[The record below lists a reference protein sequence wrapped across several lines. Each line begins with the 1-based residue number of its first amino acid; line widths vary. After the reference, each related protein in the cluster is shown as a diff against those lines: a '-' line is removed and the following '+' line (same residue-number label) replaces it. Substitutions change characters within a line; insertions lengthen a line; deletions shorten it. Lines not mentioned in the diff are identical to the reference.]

1 MNNLKSERLPYFPN
15 VNSLM
20 KISLGLIFFT
30 ILSTAFVYAE
40 TISVDVDGTSF
51 DVQYTAV
58 GMTVTGIESDTESAS
73 LIFSVDVT
81 DSTGILNVEL
91 ERSFFDSIY
100 DDIDDLFFILADG
113 DEAISEEEIVETT
126 DTDID
131 DSDDVES
138 IAESEEVEEASDDD
152 EAVET
157 DLDEEIETDEIDED
171 LEEILETETSVSDH
185 QITSEDLD
193 VQEDIDAMLNGQD
206 LSEEYQEQVKTIFE
220 AAVVNKVNEKIE
232 DIYSTYESDIES
244 HVVEIRQEL
253 SEKVDEYLSYVASEY
268 ITENKLAIES
278 GLKMEIMENFM
289 SGIKG
294 VFEENYIELPEEQL
308 DLYSEALETLDSK
321 ESELNEQFEKN
332 IQLNKRLVE
341 LEKDIVL
348 MNVTEGLT
356 DTQVDKIRNLS
367 ENVEFDNTDDMT
379 KKITLIK
386 DNYFPSETSV
396 ESGILDESALETSV
410 EDSPVVQEENKV
422 QSTRTIMDVYA
433 HALNKPKD

>member
-1 MNNLKSERLPYFPN
+1 MTDLENTDL
-15 VNSLM
+15 
-20 KISLGLIFFT
+20 
-30 ILSTAFVYAE
+30 
-40 TISVDVDGTSF
+40 
-51 DVQYTAV
+51 VQ
-58 GMTVTGIESDTESAS
+58 
-73 LIFSVDVT
+73 
-81 DSTGILNVEL
+81 
-91 ERSFFDSIY
+91 
-100 DDIDDLFFILADG
+100 

-138 IAESEEVEEASDDD
+138 IVESEEVEEASDDD

-294 VFEENYIELPEEQL
+294 VFEENYIELPEEKL

-422 QSTRTIMDVYA
+422 QSPRSIMDVYA

>member
-1 MNNLKSERLPYFPN
+1 MTDLEN
-15 VNSLM
+15 
-20 KISLGLIFFT
+20 T
-30 ILSTAFVYAE
+30 
-40 TISVDVDGTSF
+40 DV
-51 DVQYTAV
+51 
-58 GMTVTGIESDTESAS
+58 
-73 LIFSVDVT
+73 
-81 DSTGILNVEL
+81 VE
-91 ERSFFDSIY
+91 
-100 DDIDDLFFILADG
+100 

-131 DSDDVES
+131 DSDDLES
-138 IAESEEVEEASDDD
+138 IEEVVEEASD
-152 EAVET
+152 AET
-157 DLDEEIETDEIDED
+157 DLDEEIETDEIVED
-171 LEEILETETSVSDH
+171 LEEILETETSVADH
-185 QITSEDLD
+185 QITSDDID

-232 DIYSTYESDIES
+232 DIYSTYEIDIES

-294 VFEENYIELPEEQL
+294 VFEENYIELPEEKL

-356 DTQVDKIRNLS
+356 DTQVEKVKMLS
-367 ENVEFDNTDDMT
+367 ENVDFENTNDMT

-386 DNYFPSETSV
+386 NNYFPSETSV

-422 QSTRTIMDVYA
+422 QSPRTIMDVYS

>member
-1 MNNLKSERLPYFPN
+1 MTDLEN
-15 VNSLM
+15 
-20 KISLGLIFFT
+20 T
-30 ILSTAFVYAE
+30 
-40 TISVDVDGTSF
+40 DV
-51 DVQYTAV
+51 
-58 GMTVTGIESDTESAS
+58 
-73 LIFSVDVT
+73 
-81 DSTGILNVEL
+81 VE
-91 ERSFFDSIY
+91 
-100 DDIDDLFFILADG
+100 

-131 DSDDVES
+131 DSDDLES
-138 IAESEEVEEASDDD
+138 IVEEEVEEASDD
-152 EAVET
+152 ET

-171 LEEILETETSVSDH
+171 LEEILETETSVADH
-185 QITSEDLD
+185 QITSDDID

-253 SEKVDEYLSYVASEY
+253 SEKVDEYLSYVATEY
-268 ITENKLAIES
+268 VTENKLAIEN
-278 GLKMEIMENFM
+278 GLKVEIMENFM
-289 SGIKG
+289 AGIKG
-294 VFEENYIELPEEQL
+294 VFEDNYIEIPEEKL
-308 DLYSEALETLDSK
+308 DLYSEALETIDSK
-321 ESELNEQFEKN
+321 ESELQEQFEKN
-332 IQLNKRLVE
+332 VQLNKKMVE
-341 LEKDIVL
+341 LQKDIVL

-356 DTQVDKIRNLS
+356 DTQVEKVKMLS
-367 ENVEFDNTDDMT
+367 ENVDFENTNDMT

-386 DNYFPSETSV
+386 NNYFPSETSV

-422 QSTRTIMDVYA
+422 QSPRTIMDVYA

>member
-1 MNNLKSERLPYFPN
+1 MTDLEN
-15 VNSLM
+15 
-20 KISLGLIFFT
+20 T
-30 ILSTAFVYAE
+30 
-40 TISVDVDGTSF
+40 DV
-51 DVQYTAV
+51 
-58 GMTVTGIESDTESAS
+58 
-73 LIFSVDVT
+73 
-81 DSTGILNVEL
+81 VE
-91 ERSFFDSIY
+91 
-100 DDIDDLFFILADG
+100 

-131 DSDDVES
+131 DSDDLES
-138 IAESEEVEEASDDD
+138 IVEEEVEEASDD
-152 EAVET
+152 ET

-171 LEEILETETSVSDH
+171 LEEILETETSVADH
-185 QITSEDLD
+185 QITSDDID

-232 DIYSTYESDIES
+232 DIYSNYESDIES

-253 SEKVDEYLSYVASEY
+253 SEKVDEYLSYVATEY
-268 ITENKLAIES
+268 VTENKLAIEN
-278 GLKMEIMENFM
+278 GLKVEIMENFM
-289 SGIKG
+289 AGIKG
-294 VFEENYIELPEEQL
+294 VFEDNYIELPEEKL
-308 DLYSEALETLDSK
+308 DLYSEALETIDSK
-321 ESELNEQFEKN
+321 ESELQEQFEKN
-332 IQLNKRLVE
+332 VQLNKKMVE
-341 LEKDIVL
+341 LQKDIVL

-356 DTQVDKIRNLS
+356 DTQVEKVKMLS
-367 ENVEFDNTDDMT
+367 ENVDFENTNDMT

-386 DNYFPSETSV
+386 NNYFPSETSV

>member
-1 MNNLKSERLPYFPN
+1 MTDLENTDL
-15 VNSLM
+15 
-20 KISLGLIFFT
+20 
-30 ILSTAFVYAE
+30 
-40 TISVDVDGTSF
+40 
-51 DVQYTAV
+51 VQ
-58 GMTVTGIESDTESAS
+58 
-73 LIFSVDVT
+73 
-81 DSTGILNVEL
+81 
-91 ERSFFDSIY
+91 
-100 DDIDDLFFILADG
+100 

-232 DIYSTYESDIES
+232 DIYSNYESDIES

-253 SEKVDEYLSYVASEY
+253 SEKVDEYLSYVATEY
-268 ITENKLAIES
+268 VTENKLAIES
-278 GLKMEIMENFM
+278 GLKVEIMENFM
-289 SGIKG
+289 AGIKG
-294 VFEENYIELPEEQL
+294 VFEDNYIELPEEKL
-308 DLYSEALETLDSK
+308 DLYSEALETIDSK
-321 ESELNEQFEKN
+321 ESELQEQFEKN
-332 IQLNKRLVE
+332 VQLNKKMVE
-341 LEKDIVL
+341 LQKDIVL

-356 DTQVDKIRNLS
+356 DTQVEKVKMLS
-367 ENVEFDNTDDMT
+367 ENVDFENTNDMT

-386 DNYFPSETSV
+386 NNYFPSETSV

-422 QSTRTIMDVYA
+422 QSPRTIMDVYA

>member
-1 MNNLKSERLPYFPN
+1 MTDLEN
-15 VNSLM
+15 
-20 KISLGLIFFT
+20 T
-30 ILSTAFVYAE
+30 
-40 TISVDVDGTSF
+40 DV
-51 DVQYTAV
+51 
-58 GMTVTGIESDTESAS
+58 
-73 LIFSVDVT
+73 
-81 DSTGILNVEL
+81 VE
-91 ERSFFDSIY
+91 
-100 DDIDDLFFILADG
+100 

-131 DSDDVES
+131 DSDDLES
-138 IAESEEVEEASDDD
+138 IVEEEVEEASDD
-152 EAVET
+152 ET

-171 LEEILETETSVSDH
+171 LEEILETETSVADH
-185 QITSEDLD
+185 QITSDDID

-232 DIYSTYESDIES
+232 DIYSNYESDIES

-268 ITENKLAIES
+268 ITENKLAIEA

-294 VFEENYIELPEEQL
+294 VFEDNYIELPEEKL

-367 ENVEFDNTDDMT
+367 ENVEFENTNDMT

-422 QSTRTIMDVYA
+422 QSPRNIMDVYA

>member
-1 MNNLKSERLPYFPN
+1 
-15 VNSLM
+15 
-20 KISLGLIFFT
+20 
-30 ILSTAFVYAE
+30 
-40 TISVDVDGTSF
+40 
-51 DVQYTAV
+51 
-58 GMTVTGIESDTESAS
+58 MTDLEN
-73 LIFSVDVT
+73 T
-81 DSTGILNVEL
+81 DLVE
-91 ERSFFDSIY
+91 
-100 DDIDDLFFILADG
+100 

-126 DTDID
+126 DID
-131 DSDDVES
+131 DSDDLES
-138 IAESEEVEEASDDD
+138 IAEEETSEVEEDSED
-152 EAVET
+152 ET

-171 LEEILETETSVSDH
+171 LEEILETETSVADH
-185 QITSEDLD
+185 QITSDDLD

-232 DIYSTYESDIES
+232 DIYSNYESDIES

-294 VFEENYIELPEEQL
+294 VFEDNYIELPEEKL
-308 DLYSEALETLDSK
+308 DLYSEALETIDSK

-356 DTQVDKIRNLS
+356 DTQVDKIRTLS
-367 ENVEFDNTDDMT
+367 ENVDFENTNDMT

-386 DNYFPSETSV
+386 NNYFPSETSV

>member
-1 MNNLKSERLPYFPN
+1 
-15 VNSLM
+15 
-20 KISLGLIFFT
+20 
-30 ILSTAFVYAE
+30 
-40 TISVDVDGTSF
+40 
-51 DVQYTAV
+51 
-58 GMTVTGIESDTESAS
+58 MTDLEN
-73 LIFSVDVT
+73 T
-81 DSTGILNVEL
+81 DLVE
-91 ERSFFDSIY
+91 
-100 DDIDDLFFILADG
+100 
-113 DEAISEEEIVETT
+113 DEAISEEEIVETA

-131 DSDDVES
+131 DSDDLES
-138 IAESEEVEEASDDD
+138 IAEEEASDD
-152 EAVET
+152 ET

-171 LEEILETETSVSDH
+171 LEEILETETSVADH
-185 QITSEDLD
+185 QITSDDID
-193 VQEDIDAMLNGQD
+193 VQEDIDAMMNGQD

-232 DIYSTYESDIES
+232 DIYSNYESDIES

-294 VFEENYIELPEEQL
+294 VFEDNYIELPEEKL
-308 DLYSEALETLDSK
+308 DLYSEALETIDSK

-356 DTQVDKIRNLS
+356 DTQVDKIRTLS
-367 ENVEFDNTDDMT
+367 ENVDFENTNDMT

-386 DNYFPSETSV
+386 NNYFPSETSV

>member
-1 MNNLKSERLPYFPN
+1 MTDLENTDL
-15 VNSLM
+15 VQD
-20 KISLGLIFFT
+20 
-30 ILSTAFVYAE
+30 E
-40 TISVDVDGTSF
+40 T
-51 DVQYTAV
+51 
-58 GMTVTGIESDTESAS
+58 
-73 LIFSVDVT
+73 
-81 DSTGILNVEL
+81 
-91 ERSFFDSIY
+91 
-100 DDIDDLFFILADG
+100 
-113 DEAISEEEIVETT
+113 ISEEEIVETT

-294 VFEENYIELPEEQL
+294 VFEENYIELPEEKL

-422 QSTRTIMDVYA
+422 QSPRNIMDVYA

>member
-1 MNNLKSERLPYFPN
+1 MTDLENTDLVED
-15 VNSLM
+15 
-20 KISLGLIFFT
+20 GAIF
-30 ILSTAFVYAE
+30 
-40 TISVDVDGTSF
+40 
-51 DVQYTAV
+51 
-58 GMTVTGIESDTESAS
+58 
-73 LIFSVDVT
+73 
-81 DSTGILNVEL
+81 
-91 ERSFFDSIY
+91 
-100 DDIDDLFFILADG
+100 
-113 DEAISEEEIVETT
+113 EEEIVETA

-131 DSDDVES
+131 DSDDLES
-138 IAESEEVEEASDDD
+138 IVEEETSEVEEASED
-152 EAVET
+152 ET

-253 SEKVDEYLSYVASEY
+253 SEKVDEYLSYVATEY
-268 ITENKLAIES
+268 VTENKLAIES
-278 GLKMEIMENFM
+278 GLKVEIMENFM
-289 SGIKG
+289 AGIKG
-294 VFEENYIELPEEQL
+294 VFEDNYIELPEEKL
-308 DLYSEALETLDSK
+308 DLYSEALETIDSK
-321 ESELNEQFEKN
+321 ESELQEQFEKN
-332 IQLNKRLVE
+332 VQLNKKMVE
-341 LEKDIVL
+341 LQKDIVL

-356 DTQVDKIRNLS
+356 DTQVEKVKMLS
-367 ENVEFDNTDDMT
+367 ENVDFENTNDMT

-386 DNYFPSETSV
+386 NNYFPSETSV

-422 QSTRTIMDVYA
+422 QSPRTIMDVYA

>member
-1 MNNLKSERLPYFPN
+1 
-15 VNSLM
+15 
-20 KISLGLIFFT
+20 
-30 ILSTAFVYAE
+30 
-40 TISVDVDGTSF
+40 
-51 DVQYTAV
+51 
-58 GMTVTGIESDTESAS
+58 MTDLEN
-73 LIFSVDVT
+73 T
-81 DSTGILNVEL
+81 DLVE
-91 ERSFFDSIY
+91 
-100 DDIDDLFFILADG
+100 
-113 DEAISEEEIVETT
+113 DEAISEEEIVETA

-131 DSDDVES
+131 DSDDLES
-138 IAESEEVEEASDDD
+138 IAEEEASDD
-152 EAVET
+152 ET

-171 LEEILETETSVSDH
+171 LEEILETETSVADH
-185 QITSEDLD
+185 QITSDDID
-193 VQEDIDAMLNGQD
+193 VQEDIDAMMNGQD

-232 DIYSTYESDIES
+232 DIYSNYESDIES

-294 VFEENYIELPEEQL
+294 VFEDNYIELPEEKL
-308 DLYSEALETLDSK
+308 DLYSEALETIDSK

-356 DTQVDKIRNLS
+356 DTQVDKIRTLS
-367 ENVEFDNTDDMT
+367 ENVDFENTNDMT

-386 DNYFPSETSV
+386 NNYFPSETSV

-422 QSTRTIMDVYA
+422 QSPRTIMDVYA
-433 HALNKPKD
+433 TALNRPKD

>member
-1 MNNLKSERLPYFPN
+1 MTDLENKDIVEDEAT
-15 VNSLM
+15 VE
-20 KISLGLIFFT
+20 
-30 ILSTAFVYAE
+30 VVE
-40 TISVDVDGTSF
+40 TEEQVEDIVEET
-51 DVQYTAV
+51 T
-58 GMTVTGIESDTESAS
+58 ESDEESTES
-73 LIFSVDVT
+73 
-81 DSTGILNVEL
+81 VE
-91 ERSFFDSIY
+91 EIT
-100 DDIDDLFFILADG
+100 
-113 DEAISEEEIVETT
+113 EEEST
-126 DTDID
+126 
-131 DSDDVES
+131 DSDD
-138 IAESEEVEEASDDD
+138 EVEELSVEDD
-152 EAVET
+152 ELVA
-157 DLDEEIETDEIDED
+157 D
-171 LEEILETETSVSDH
+171 LEEIAEDETSAEAFK
-185 QITSEDLD
+185 ITSEDLD
-193 VQEDIDAMLNGQD
+193 ISEDIDAMLNGQE
-206 LSEEYQEQVKTIFE
+206 LSEEFQQQVSTIFE
-220 AAVVNKVNEKIE
+220 AAVINKVNEKIDE
-232 DIYSTYESDIES
+232 VYATYQSDIEAE
-244 HVVEIRQEL
+244 VVEIRQEL
-253 SEKVDEYLSYVASEY
+253 SEKVDEYLTYVAGEY
-268 ITENKLAIES
+268 IKENQLAIES

-294 VFEENYIELPEEQL
+294 VFEENYIELPEEKL

-422 QSTRTIMDVYA
+422 QSPRNIMDVYA

>member
-1 MNNLKSERLPYFPN
+1 MTDLENTDL
-15 VNSLM
+15 
-20 KISLGLIFFT
+20 
-30 ILSTAFVYAE
+30 
-40 TISVDVDGTSF
+40 
-51 DVQYTAV
+51 VQ
-58 GMTVTGIESDTESAS
+58 
-73 LIFSVDVT
+73 
-81 DSTGILNVEL
+81 
-91 ERSFFDSIY
+91 
-100 DDIDDLFFILADG
+100 

-294 VFEENYIELPEEQL
+294 VFEENYIELPEEKL

-410 EDSPVVQEENKV
+410 EDSPVVQEENKF
-422 QSTRTIMDVYA
+422 QSVMDIYA
-433 HALNKPKD
+433 KALNRPKD

>member
-1 MNNLKSERLPYFPN
+1 MTDLENTDL
-15 VNSLM
+15 
-20 KISLGLIFFT
+20 
-30 ILSTAFVYAE
+30 
-40 TISVDVDGTSF
+40 
-51 DVQYTAV
+51 VQ
-58 GMTVTGIESDTESAS
+58 
-73 LIFSVDVT
+73 
-81 DSTGILNVEL
+81 
-91 ERSFFDSIY
+91 
-100 DDIDDLFFILADG
+100 

-138 IAESEEVEEASDDD
+138 IVESEEVVEEASDDD

-157 DLDEEIETDEIDED
+157 DLDEEIETDEIVED
-171 LEEILETETSVSDH
+171 LEEIIETETSVSDH

-294 VFEENYIELPEEQL
+294 VFEENYIELPEEKL

-422 QSTRTIMDVYA
+422 QSPRNIMDVYA

>member
-1 MNNLKSERLPYFPN
+1 MTDLENTDL
-15 VNSLM
+15 
-20 KISLGLIFFT
+20 
-30 ILSTAFVYAE
+30 
-40 TISVDVDGTSF
+40 
-51 DVQYTAV
+51 VQ
-58 GMTVTGIESDTESAS
+58 
-73 LIFSVDVT
+73 
-81 DSTGILNVEL
+81 
-91 ERSFFDSIY
+91 
-100 DDIDDLFFILADG
+100 

-138 IAESEEVEEASDDD
+138 IVESEEVEEASDDD

-268 ITENKLAIES
+268 ITENKLAIEA

-294 VFEENYIELPEEQL
+294 VFEENYIELPEEKL

-422 QSTRTIMDVYA
+422 QSPRTIMDVYA